1 MKEGKPKRDK
11 DLIRLEKQIRQA
23 IRDAVNR
30 SSRKPFYWGGL
41 AGYHQMEAIAQALDQ
56 VTIPEDE
63 RRYWQRLVQPVKRV
77 LQKNHT
83 LATEVQE
90 AHQWL
95 ERIARCLRYPPSSFL
110 CGESE
115 KTSQATEAFK
125 VNGFQVSRDME
136 ALIQEFHPDAR
147 RQPVQS
153 RLLVALQKR
162 WKLYGPE
169 LLYCYD
175 IPGLPPD
182 NLQMESLFGRLRRNQ
197 RRISGRKSTRELR
210 DFGQVQVLFEAE
222 SETRLLQQIQGVSL
236 QDYQAERIRLV
247 KAEVPRQFFR
257 CLHHDPLKT
266 IQALLEQHSIRCK
279 ALQNAQT
286 PPILGDPA
294 SHTR

>member
-1 MKEGKPKRDK
+1 MNEARPKRDK
-11 DLIRLEKQIRQA
+11 DLIRIEKQIRQA

-41 AGYHQMEAIAQALDQ
+41 AGYHQLEAIAQALDQ
-56 VTIPEDE
+56 VTFPGDE
-63 RRYWQRLVQPVKRV
+63 RRYLQRLVQPVERV

-83 LATEVQE
+83 LANEVQE

-110 CGESE
+110 DGQSE
-115 KTSQATEAFK
+115 KTSEATGVVK
-125 VNGFQVSRDME
+125 VSSFQVARDME

-153 RLLVALQKR
+153 RLLYALQKR

-210 DFGQVQVLFEAE
+210 DFGQVQVLFGAE
-222 SETRLLQQIQGVSL
+222 SETLLLQQIQGVSL
-236 QDYQAERIRLV
+236 GDYQAERIRLLE
-247 KAEVPRQFFR
+247 AEVPRQFFR
-257 CLHHDPLKT
+257 RLHHDPLKT
-266 IQALLEQHSIRCK
+266 MQALIEQHSIRCIELHK
-279 ALQNAQT
+279 DHT
-286 PPILGDPA
+286 PPIQEGFA
-294 SHTR
+294 AHTY